1 MPIRIA
7 ARTRVGRLRSFRE
20 ILKVN
25 ARQGDKLNRPI
36 AGRLAFLRISAA
48 ALATLLLAACSSTD
62 EDELATTDVPAE
74 TLYNEGLALRNEGR
88 LSEAA
93 DKFSELDKFYP
104 YSEYARKSLINTAYL
119 DYSRGKFPEAINAA
133 KRFTTLYPGSPDSA
147 YALYII
153 GQSYY
158 RQIPDVTRDQQN
170 TQRALA
176 AFGELVE
183 RFPDSEYADDARE
196 KIRATDDQL
205 AGKEMDIGRYYLK
218 RRNYLAA
225 INRFKSVVI
234 NYQTTRH
241 VEEALFRLTESYYAL
256 GVVNEAQTA
265 AAVLGH
271 NYPDSQWYRDAY
283 SLLKNGGYEP
293 SESSESWISRTFKGI
308 NVL

>member
-1 MPIRIA
+1 M
-7 ARTRVGRLRSFRE
+7 
-20 ILKVN
+20 
-25 ARQGDKLNRPI
+25 
-36 AGRLAFLRISAA
+36 SAV

-62 EDELATTDVPAE
+62 DDELATTDVPAE

-93 DKFSELDKFYP
+93 EKFNDLDKFYP

-119 DYSRGKFPEAINAA
+119 NYSRGKFPEAINAA
-133 KRFTTLYPGSPDSA
+133 KRFTTLYPGNPDSA

-158 RQIPDVTRDQQN
+158 RQIPDVTRDQEN

-183 RFPDSEYADDARE
+183 RFPDSEYADDARQ

-218 RRNYLAA
+218 KRNYLAG
-225 INRFKSVVI
+225 INRFKTVVI

-241 VEEALFRLTESYYAL
+241 VEEALFRLTECYYAL

-271 NYPDSQWYRDAY
+271 NYPDSQWYKDAY
-283 SLLKNGGYEP
+283 NLLKEGGYEP